1 MNKKRVIVLIA
12 LGAALLLLVAG
23 LIVLNVTKP
32 GEEVKEPPTL
42 LPENLLGEGD
52 PGERIEK
59 TSYILMFP
67 RRDRSSIAT
76 ISIHNE
82 YGDYTLVRNSDDTF
96 FLAELP
102 GAPLIDEPVASAVV
116 ASGYVIV
123 RDRIVDSATD
133 EELAE
138 YGLDD
143 PQAWWVLTDT
153 AGKEYRVNVGDRMVS
168 GDGYYCAFE
177 GRRAVYTLGTSLES
191 SILSPCEKYVTAA
204 MTSGVTA
211 NNYFEIEDFAIFRFA
226 DGGYEPFV
234 SVVQCDP
241 EEKLNPD
248 AIVEA
253 KLAYPSG
260 YRANDSFYIN
270 VISGFVSLAGDETA
284 AIVRSE
290 EDYEK
295 YGLKD
300 APYEVH
306 FSLGEKDYDLF
317 FSDVRDDGY
326 VYGISDLLDYGL
338 IARFESDSMSWLRA
352 GLFNWCADYPLQIN
366 ITTVSSLRVRTESRD
381 ITFTLTHGTDKNEN
395 ATLDVTSD
403 VVSFDNAHIY
413 NFRQFYKTVIGSKL
427 KGDSSLT
434 EEERSALAAD
444 ESKAIFRITF
454 NTTDG
459 KTIEYGFYRA
469 TTREALLTVNGRGDF
484 YINIDWAEKLVSDL
498 ERLIAGLDIDS
509 YGKD

>member
-1 MNKKRVIVLIA
+1 MKKKRIIALIA
-12 LGAALLLLVAG
+12 LGVAALILGAA
-23 LIVLNVTKP
+23 LIVLNITKP
-32 GEEVKEPPTL
+32 GEEEKEPPTL
-42 LPENLLGEGD
+42 LPADLLGEND

-59 TSYILMFP
+59 DTYLLMFP
-67 RRDRSSIAT
+67 RHDRSAIAT

-82 YGDYTLVRNSDDTF
+82 YGDYTLVRNADDTF
-96 FLAELP
+96 YLAELP
-102 GAPLIDEPVASAVV
+102 GAPLIDETVASAVV
-116 ASGYVIV
+116 ASGYVLV
-123 RDRIVDSATD
+123 RDRIVDSATP
-133 EELAE
+133 EEFAE

-143 PQAWWVLTDT
+143 PQVFWTLTDKS
-153 AGKEYRVNVGDRMVS
+153 GKEFRVNIGDRMLS
-168 GDGYYCAFE
+168 GDGYYCSFE
-177 GRRAVYTLGTSLES
+177 GRKAVYSLGTSIES
-191 SILSPCEKYVTAA
+191 SILLPCEKYVTAA
-204 MTSGVTA
+204 MTSGITQ
-211 NNYFEIEDFAIFRFA
+211 NNYFNIEEFTVFRNM
-226 DGGYEPFV
+226 EPFV
-234 SVVQCDP
+234 SVTQCDP

-253 KLAYPSG
+253 KLAYPEG

-284 AIVRSE
+284 AVVRSE

-295 YGLKD
+295 FGLKD
-300 APYEVH
+300 APYTVH
-306 FSLGEKDYDLF
+306 FSLEGNDYDFF
-317 FSDVRDDGY
+317 FSDVQEDGY
-326 VYGISDLLDYGL
+326 VYGISNLLDYCL
-338 IARFESDSMSWLRA
+338 IARFDADSISWLRS
-352 GLFNWCADYPLQIN
+352 GLFNWVADYPLQIS
-366 ITTVSSLRVRTESRD
+366 ITTVSSLRVRTEDRD
-381 ITFTLTHGTDKNEN
+381 ITFTLKHGTDEKEN

-427 KGDSSLT
+427 KGDSSLSA
-434 EEERSALAAD
+434 EERDALAGD

-459 KTIEYGFYRA
+459 KKIEYGFYRA
-469 TTREALLTVNGRGDF
+469 TTREALLTVNGKGDF

>member
-1 MNKKRVIVLIA
+1 MKKKRMIALIA
-12 LGAALLLLVAG
+12 LGVTVILLAAAFIAVQNILK
-23 LIVLNVTKP
+23 TD
-32 GEEVKEPPTL
+32 EEQKAPPTL
-42 LPENLLGEGD
+42 LPEELLGEGD

-59 TSYILMFP
+59 TTYLLMFP
-67 RRDRSSIAT
+67 RRDRSSIKS
-76 ISIHNE
+76 IEIHNE
-82 YGDYTLVRNSDDTF
+82 YGQYTLVRYTDETF
-96 FLAELP
+96 YLAELP
-102 GAPLIDEPVASAVV
+102 GAPLIDETVASAVV
-116 ASGYVIV
+116 ASGYVLV
-123 RDRIVDSATD
+123 TDRVVDSATE

-168 GDGYYCAFE
+168 GDGYYCSFE
-177 GRRAVYTLGTSLES
+177 GRGAVYTLGASLES
-191 SILSPCEKYVTAA
+191 SILAPCEHYVTAA
-204 MTSGVTA
+204 MTSGITQ
-211 NNYFEIEDFAIFRFA
+211 NNYFDIEEFTIFRGN
-226 DGGYEPFV
+226 DPFV
-234 SVVQCDP
+234 SVTQCDP

-253 KLAYPSG
+253 KLAYPAG
-260 YRANDSFYIN
+260 YRANDSFYIG

-290 EDYEK
+290 EDYERF
-295 YGLKD
+295 GLKD
-300 APYEVH
+300 APYTVH
-306 FSLGEKDYDLF
+306 FSLEGNDYDFF
-317 FSDVRDDGY
+317 FSDVQPDGY
-326 VYGISDLLDYGL
+326 VYGISNLLDYSL
-338 IARFESDSMSWLRA
+338 IARFEGDSMSWLRA
-352 GLFNWCADYPLQIN
+352 GLFNWVADYPLQIN
-366 ITTVSSLRVRTESRD
+366 ITTVSSLRVRTEDRD
-381 ITFTLTHGTDKNEN
+381 ITFELKHGTDEKEN

-413 NFRQFYKTVIGSKL
+413 NFRQFYKTVIGSKI

-434 EEERSALAAD
+434 EDERAALAAD

-459 KTIEYGFYRA
+459 KEIEYGFWRA
-469 TTREALLTVNGRGDF
+469 TTREALLTVNGKGDF